1 MSFIYCVFFGQNSK
15 KLPTVEYRRRRK
27 QTKRLEMPF
36 LKTDISW
43 QLGVIGSVYPPIAD
57 IFSLLL
63 DWIGVRKINLI
74 FPWLFCHLLKKFI
87 SLCKNIFFPQLLLDF
102 SRPLF
107 SIKVPNPISY
117 RSQGEYLIQAA
128 DVHFFSRVMVKLSRS
143 STLLVS
149 INQATSAV
157 ASGGD
162 CLSIGSLKH
171 SILVL
176 RTCSIFMFL

>member
-15 KLPTVEYRRRRK
+15 KLPTVGYRRRRK

-87 SLCKNIFFPQLLLDF
+87 SHTRIFFSHSSKMSWKHSLLLDI

-117 RSQGEYLIQAA
+117 RSQGEYLIKAA

-157 ASGGD
+157 ASGAA
-162 CLSIGSLKH
+162 
-171 SILVL
+171 LVL
-176 RTCSIFMFL
+176 GA

>member
-1 MSFIYCVFFGQNSK
+1 MSWK
-15 KLPTVEYRRRRK
+15 H
-27 QTKRLEMPF
+27 
-36 LKTDISW
+36 
-43 QLGVIGSVYPPIAD
+43 
-57 IFSLLL
+57 SLLL
-63 DWIGVRKINLI
+63 DI
-74 FPWLFCHLLKKFI
+74 
-87 SLCKNIFFPQLLLDF
+87 

-157 ASGGD
+157 ASGAA
-162 CLSIGSLKH
+162 
-171 SILVL
+171 LVL
-176 RTCSIFMFL
+176 GVEPKTQHSGTKDMYLRTEHVKKF

>member
-1 MSFIYCVFFGQNSK
+1 MIIQKTRYSLAVMERVPFLLYFISFIVVDVFYILLCIFWTNSK
-15 KLPTVEYRRRRK
+15 KLPTVGYRRRRK

-87 SLCKNIFFPQLLLDF
+87 SHKRIFFPTAQKCLGNILSSYIFLDLF
-102 SRPLF
+102 FQSRFQIRFLTGQRG
-107 SIKVPNPISY
+107 K
-117 RSQGEYLIQAA
+117 
-128 DVHFFSRVMVKLSRS
+128 
-143 STLLVS
+143 TL
-149 INQATSAV
+149 
-157 ASGGD
+157 
-162 CLSIGSLKH
+162 
-171 SILVL
+171 
-176 RTCSIFMFL
+176 